1 MEEANDLATVWVSS
15 CNVGSLESIAVD
27 ASKRQI
33 LSFDEAAML
42 SGDHV
47 INLEWCK
54 VECRGH
60 VAVFATGIGSLPHL
74 ANQSS
79 IHYVVY

>member
-1 MEEANDLATVWVSS
+1 MSA
-15 CNVGSLESIAVD
+15 LEPIAVD

-33 LSFDEAAML
+33 LSFDEATML

-47 INLEWCK
+47 INLEWCE

-60 VAVFATGIGSLPHL
+60 MAVFATGTSSLPDL

-79 IHYVVY
+79 IHYACLLS

>member
-1 MEEANDLATVWVSS
+1 
-15 CNVGSLESIAVD
+15 
-27 ASKRQI
+27 
-33 LSFDEAAML
+33 ML

-47 INLEWCK
+47 INLEWCE

-60 VAVFATGIGSLPHL
+60 VAVFAAGIGSLPDL

-79 IHYVVY
+79 IHYACLLS